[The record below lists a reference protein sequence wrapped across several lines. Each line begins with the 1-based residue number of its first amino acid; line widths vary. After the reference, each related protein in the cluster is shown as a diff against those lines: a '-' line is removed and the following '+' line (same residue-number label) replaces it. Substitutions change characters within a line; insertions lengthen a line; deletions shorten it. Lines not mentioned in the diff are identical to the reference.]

1 MAITKN
7 SQIDLNGN
15 EMILDA
21 DGDTTITADTDDQID
36 FKTAGSDR
44 VTIDSSGEVGVGT
57 TAPNDYDNNA
67 AGISS
72 NLVVKD
78 SGHSGIIVISGT
90 SSDAAISFGDG
101 TGTDAYRGAVAYVN
115 SADALYFKAGG
126 NNKLRLDSDGLKFGS
141 DTAAANALDDYEEGT
156 WTPSFLGATGIA
168 YTSQTG
174 YYAKIGSVVTIM
186 FQMVVS
192 TAPTSGANIYIQMP
206 FNPKGSGT
214 GFAGTTWNRITGGTN
229 SSAIQAVTNLHEY
242 STSANFYSYNITS
255 GTVYSSYTHYNP
267 GVYSATITYQID

>member
-115 SADALYFKAGG
+115 SLDALYFKAGG
-126 NNKLRLDSDGLKFGS
+126 NNKLRLDSDGLKFNA

-156 WTPSFLGATGIA
+156 WTVSDGSGAGLSLTFEKNR
-168 YTSQTG
+168 YT
-174 YYAKIGSVVTIM
+174 KIGRLVMAHT
-186 FQMVVS
+186 
-192 TAPTSGANIYIQMP
+192 
-206 FNPKGSGT
+206 
-214 GFAGTTWNRITGGTN
+214 RITYPTTSN
-229 SSAIQAVTNLHEY
+229 SNT
-242 STSANFYSYNITS
+242 
-255 GTVYSSYTHYNP
+255 
-267 GVYSATITYQID
+267 ATITLPFSASTNATGSVTGGICSEQNFDTSVAVVAAVDGTAGNRFRSNGGGALTNAQLSGKTVRYTVTYITA